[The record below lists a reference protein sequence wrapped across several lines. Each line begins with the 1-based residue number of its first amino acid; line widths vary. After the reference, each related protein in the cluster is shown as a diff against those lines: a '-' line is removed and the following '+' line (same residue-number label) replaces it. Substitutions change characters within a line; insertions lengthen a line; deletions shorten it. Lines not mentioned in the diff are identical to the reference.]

1 MLLSD
6 KGLDEETPE
15 SDAHDLTEA
24 DRTSFGA
31 ISSGDGDVDEIIALL
46 TIVVVVAREGHDID
60 VGGETR
66 SFEAAVG

>member
-6 KGLDEETPE
+6 KGLEEETPE

-31 ISSGDGDVDEIIALL
+31 ISSGEGDVDEIIAWL
-46 TIVVVVAREGHDID
+46 VVVVASEGHDVD
-60 VGGETR
+60 VCGETR
-66 SFEAAVG
+66 SFDAAAG

>member
-6 KGLDEETPE
+6 NGLEEETPE

-31 ISSGDGDVDEIIALL
+31 VSSGDGEMDEFIALL
-46 TIVVVVAREGHDID
+46 VVVASEGHDVD
-60 VGGETR
+60 V
-66 SFEAAVG
+66 SLQAAIG

>member
-31 ISSGDGDVDEIIALL
+31 ISSGDGDIDEIIALL
-46 TIVVVVAREGHDID
+46 VVVVVASEGHDVD